1 MGSSCEKIRTLIDK
15 RIVTECQIM
24 IAKLKQNPYVE
35 YTHCQLGISK
45 TKQTRI
51 CEILLMLKII
61 HRSLST
67 AVLRTFCQLVC
78 DVVNDSILIMHK
90 ETTNTEGNF
99 ESRIK

>member
-1 MGSSCEKIRTLIDK
+1 MGSSCEKILTLIDK
-15 RIVTECQIM
+15 RIVTECHIM
-24 IAKLKQNPYVE
+24 IAKVKSLRWVYSLSAWNFQNE
-35 YTHCQLGISK
+35 ADIW
-45 TKQTRI
+45 I

>member
-15 RIVTECQIM
+15 RIVTECHIM
-24 IAKLKQNPYVE
+24 IAKLKQE
-35 YTHCQLGISK
+35 YSLSAWNFQNEADIW
-45 TKQTRI
+45 I

>member
-1 MGSSCEKIRTLIDK
+1 MPHYDCKSKILTLGVL
-15 RIVTECQIM
+15 IVSLEF
-24 IAKLKQNPYVE
+24 QNE
-35 YTHCQLGISK
+35 ANIW
-45 TKQTRI
+45 I

>member
-15 RIVTECQIM
+15 RIVTECHIM
-24 IAKLKQNPYVE
+24 IAKLKQE
-35 YTHCQLGISK
+35 YSLSAWNFQNEADIW
-45 TKQTRI
+45 I

-61 HRSLST
+61 HRSLSI